1 MSINTILDALGK
13 LDPSNDNHWTAD
25 GLPKVETVRLYAGSQ
40 SIGREEITAANPT
53 FNRAVA
59 AQAALPAEGADSAEP
74 EAPAETVVTEQGEPE
89 APLEF
94 LQALATDEKFVGEL
108 EGLSEVQRMQ
118 SVLQKM
124 YEERERLNSTIRE
137 MEEKLHYAI
146 LEEEASAPE
155 KEDPVAMYLRS
166 RQRIQIERAA
176 EVTGR
181 SAAV

>member
-59 AQAALPAEGADSAEP
+59 AQAALPAEGAEP

-94 LQALATDEKFVGEL
+94 LQALATDEKFVAEL

-124 YEERERLNSTIRE
+124 YEERERMNSKIRE

-166 RQRIQIERAA
+166 RQRIQNERAA